1 MIYSNVAIVG
11 MPISHPGIFGPPPKI
26 MSRICVTARASM
38 DDGDKN
44 GSFTA
49 KQTGVFRKK
58 NVVKLSPYLPS
69 QTRILHT
76 LAVRDPSLAGNDRSR
91 CRDEI
96 YPHRRDH
103 PDRIAKA
110 VRGKRNEICSIDT
123 GSGRHRHHDVSG

>member
-11 MPISHPGIFGPPPKI
+11 MPISHPGISGPPPKI
-26 MSRICVTARASM
+26 TSRICVTARASM
-38 DDGDKN
+38 DEGDKN

-69 QTRILHT
+69 HTRILHK

-96 YPHRRDH
+96 YSHQARSS
-103 PDRIAKA
+103 DRMKKA
-110 VRGKRNEICSIDT
+110 ARGKRNEICSIDT